1 MGAPLVAPSLERWAA
16 IEPVFDRALDLAGD
30 GRASYLA
37 EACSGD
43 PALRSEVERLLRAS
57 GVSDSFFEV
66 PASSYASP
74 LVAWV
79 AEHQALAAGEWLG
92 PYLIEGELG
101 RGGMATVYL
110 AHDPR
115 HQRRV
120 ALKVLRP
127 EISGALGGGRFAR
140 EIAIAARLS
149 HPHIL
154 QLFDSGTLEL
164 PGAPPVL
171 YYTMPCVTGR
181 SLRHR
186 LHDTPQLPVS
196 EAIGI
201 ARQVAE
207 ALDHAHREGVVHRD
221 IKPENILLAEGGAL
235 VADFGIAR
243 ALDVAGGARLTET
256 GLALG
261 TPAYMSPE
269 QGSASTRLDGRAD
282 IYALGCV
289 LYEMLAGEPPF
300 TGSTAQAILARHG
313 MDPVPSLRSVRPDVG
328 AGVSRA
334 VRRALAK
341 VPADRFPTARD
352 FAEALAVPDA
362 GWSGEPEVAAPG
374 RVRTLVQRTLM
385 AAAGLGAVAL
395 AGALALRARGQPEQP
410 VAVDPA
416 VVAIAPFRVASAD
429 PALGYLREGLVD
441 LLATKLGGTLA
452 LRTVDSRTLLNTWH
466 QAVGSGGE
474 LSERQALALAGR
486 LGAGQLVEGEV
497 VGSGPRVTI
506 SAVIRVAGTQA
517 PTRISVESSADSLT
531 PLVDELAARLLAR
544 AAGEPEERLP
554 ALAATSPAALRA
566 YLEGEALL
574 RRNNLA
580 DARTKFGEALA
591 MDSTFAL
598 AALGAS
604 RANFESSTSDRNRPD
619 VQLAWR
625 LRDRLTPKDRALLEV
640 ILGPRFPNTSRPSEL
655 GEAAARLVELDPGNA
670 DAWNYYVIFSCGD
683 LGRGDPA
690 LDARCRAAYHRAATL
705 DSSNG
710 LTLYNATDWAASRGD
725 TASARRTL
733 RLYMRLDSISP
744 ASLMLQWLTATKLGD
759 TAAARRAA
767 LSDSL
772 VSAGADWDLGFV
784 WQMLVYYVNEG
795 RGLSDAELVVRR
807 SQAIAA
813 TGGQRAQLE
822 HARYRLAVIRG
833 QADGLPHPSWFSEEM
848 SNYWRVAHALF
859 ADADPAPAVPA
870 AAALERQVG
879 SPVTG
884 GCCLWRFTAAQW
896 ALQAGRVATVR
907 RALTDMERY
916 PRSPE
921 GRANPG
927 SGQVRVWPLIVRAQ
941 LAAREQSPKAAD
953 LLRQLDSML
962 VHQGTDWEDGPLYG
976 NLISARLHEAREEY
990 QEALAALRRRD
1001 ASLFWPVVVTY
1012 HREEG
1017 RIAAEAGDTAGAIRA
1032 YERYLRIRDN
1042 VEPRLR
1048 PEVQRVRAEL
1058 AALTRDR

>member
-1 MGAPLVAPSLERWAA
+1 LVAPSLERWAA
-16 IEPVFDRALDLAGD
+16 IEPIFDRALDLAAD
-30 GRASYLA
+30 SRASYLA

-43 PALRSEVERLLRAS
+43 VALRSEVEQLLRAS
-57 GVSDSFFEV
+57 GVRDSFFET
-66 PASSYASP
+66 PAAAYASP

-79 AEHQALAAGEWLG
+79 SERQALAAGEWLG

-110 AHDPR
+110 AHDPK

-154 QLFDSGTLEL
+154 PLFDSGTLEL
-164 PGAPPVL
+164 AGAPAVL

-181 SLRHR
+181 SLRDR
-186 LHDTPQLPVS
+186 LRQVPQLPVS

-201 ARQVAE
+201 ARQVAA
-207 ALDHAHREGVVHRD
+207 ALDYAHREGVVHRD

-243 ALDVAGGARLTET
+243 ALDAAGGTRLTET

-269 QGSASTRLDGRAD
+269 QSSASTRLDGRAD

-341 VPADRFPTARD
+341 VPADRFPTARA
-352 FAEALAVPDA
+352 FAEALAVPDT
-362 GWSGEPEVAAPG
+362 GWSGEPEAAAPG
-374 RVRTLVQRTLM
+374 RVRMLVRRTLM
-385 AAAGLGAVAL
+385 AAAALGVVAL
-395 AGALALRARGQPEQP
+395 AGALALRARGSPEQP
-410 VAVDPA
+410 VAIDPA
-416 VVAIAPFRVASAD
+416 VVVIAPFRVASAD
-429 PALGYLREGLVD
+429 PSLGYLREGLVD

-474 LSERQALALAGR
+474 LSGRQALALAGR

-506 SAVIRVAGTQA
+506 SAAVIRVAGTQA
-517 PTRISVESSADSLT
+517 PRRISVEGSADSLT

-554 ALAATSPAALRA
+554 ALDATSPAALRA
-566 YLEGEALL
+566 YLDGGALL
-574 RRNNLA
+574 RRNNIA
-580 DARTKFGEALA
+580 DAHTKFGEALA

-604 RANFESSTSDRNRPD
+604 RAIFESSTGDRNRPD

-625 LRDRLTPKDRALLEV
+625 LRDRLGPKDRALLEV
-640 ILGPRFPNTSRPSEL
+640 ILGPRFPATSQPGEN
-655 GEAAARLVELDPGNA
+655 GEAAARFTQLDPENA
-670 DAWNYYVIFSCGD
+670 DAWNYYGIFNCD
-683 LGRGDPA
+683 PGRGDPA
-690 LDARCRAAYHRAATL
+690 LDARCRAAYHRATAL
-705 DSSNG
+705 DSTNG
-710 LTLYNATDWAASRGD
+710 LTLYNTTLWGAELGD

-759 TAAARRAA
+759 TVAARRAA

-772 VSAGADWDLGFV
+772 VSAGADWDLGSV

-833 QADGLPHPSWFSEEM
+833 QADGLPHPSWFSEET

-896 ALQAGRVATVR
+896 ALQAGRLATVR
-907 RALTDMERY
+907 RALIDMERY

-921 GRANPG
+921 GRADPG
-927 SGQVRVWPLIVRAQ
+927 SGEERVWPLIVGAQ
-941 LAAREQSPKAAD
+941 LAALERSPAAAER
-953 LLRQLDSML
+953 LRQLDSVL
-962 VHQGTDWEDGPLYG
+962 VNQEADWADGPLYG
-976 NLISARLHEAREEY
+976 NLISARLHEARQEY
-990 QEALAALRRRD
+990 KEALAALRRRD
-1001 ASLFWPVVVTY
+1001 ASFFWPIVVTY

>member
-1 MGAPLVAPSLERWAA
+1 VGALVAPSLERWAA
-16 IEPVFDRALDLAGD
+16 IAPVFDRALDLAPER
-30 GRASYLA
+30 RATYLA

-43 PALRSEVERLLRAS
+43 PALLSAVERLLRAGDAS
-57 GVSDSFFEV
+57 EGFLAE
-66 PASSYASP
+66 PAAAYAAA
-74 LVAWV
+74 LVATV
-79 AEHQALAAGEWLG
+79 AEHQSPALGEWLG
-92 PYLIEGELG
+92 PYLIEGVLG
-101 RGGMATVYL
+101 RGGMATVYM

-115 HQRRV
+115 LGRRV

-149 HPHIL
+149 HPSIL
-154 QLFDSGTLEL
+154 PLYDSGTLEL
-164 PGAPPVL
+164 TGAPPLL
-171 YYTMPCVTGR
+171 YYTMPHVPGR
-181 SLRHR
+181 SLRDR
-186 LHDTPQLPVS
+186 LREQPPLPVT

-201 ARQVAE
+201 ARQVAA
-207 ALDHAHREGVVHRD
+207 ALDYAHREGVVHRD
-221 IKPENILLAEGGAL
+221 IKPENILLAEGGAR

-243 ALDVAGGARLTET
+243 ALDAAGGERLTET

-269 QGSASTRLDGRAD
+269 QGAGSTRLDGRAD

-289 LYEMLAGEPPF
+289 LYEMLAGQPPF
-300 TGSTAQAILARHG
+300 TGPTAQAVLARHA
-313 MDPVPSLRSVRPDVG
+313 MDPVPSLRTVRPEVG
-328 AGVSRA
+328 AGLSRA

-341 VPADRFPTARD
+341 VPADRYPTAGA
-352 FAEALAVPDA
+352 FSEALAAPEA
-362 GWSGEPEVAAPG
+362 GWSGAADAVGPATG
-374 RVRTLVQRTLM
+374 RRPLR
-385 AAAGLGAVAL
+385 AALLAAVGLGVVVLAVAL
-395 AGALALRARGQPEQP
+395 ALGTRGRQAQP
-410 VAVDPA
+410 ASIDPA

-441 LLATKLGGTLA
+441 LLAAKLGGTLA

-466 QAVGSGGE
+466 RAGGSSGE
-474 LSERQALALAGR
+474 LSERQALEAAGR
-486 LGAGQLVEGEV
+486 LGAGQLIEGEV
-497 VGSGPRVTI
+497 VGSGRRVTI
-506 SAVIRVAGTQA
+506 SAAVIRVAGTQA
-517 PTRISVESSADSLT
+517 RVQVSVEGSADSVT
-531 PLVDELAARLLAR
+531 SLVDELAARLLAR
-544 AAGEPEERLP
+544 AAGESEERLP
-554 ALAATSPAALRA
+554 ALDATPPAALRA

-574 RRNNLA
+574 RQNNTA
-580 DARTKFGEALA
+580 YAHTKFSEALA
-591 MDSTFAL
+591 ADSTFAL

-604 RANFESSTSDRNRPD
+604 RTILEGSTVDRQGRE

-625 LRDRLTPKDRALLEV
+625 LRDRLTPNDRALLEV
-640 ILGPRFPNTSRPSEL
+640 ILGPKYPEVSRPREF
-655 GEAAARLVELDPGNA
+655 GEAAARFTQLDPLNA
-670 DAWNYYVIFSCGD
+670 DAWNYYGIFNC
-683 LGRGDPA
+683 LIVGDPDI
-690 LDARCRAAYHRAATL
+690 DARCRTAYHRAAAL
-705 DSSNG
+705 DSTNG
-710 LTLYNATDWAASRGD
+710 LTLYNTTLWGADLGD
-725 TASARRTL
+725 TAGARRML

-759 TAAARRAA
+759 TAAARHAA

-772 VSAGADWDLGFV
+772 VSAGADWDLGSV

-833 QADGLPHPSWFSEEM
+833 QADGLPQPSWFSEEM
-848 SNYWRVAHALF
+848 SNYWRVANALF
-859 ADADPAPAVPA
+859 ADADPAPAVAA

-896 ALQAGRVATVR
+896 ALQEGRLATVR

-927 SGQVRVWPLIVRAQ
+927 SGEERLWPLIVRAQ
-941 LAAREQSPKAAD
+941 LAAREGSPVAAER
-953 LLRQLDSML
+953 LRKLDSVL
-962 VHQGTDWEDGPLYG
+962 VNQGADWENGPLYG
-976 NLISARLHEAREEY
+976 NLISARLHEARQEY
-990 QEALAALRRRD
+990 KEALAALRRRD
-1001 ASLFWPVVVTY
+1001 ATFFWPIVVTY

-1032 YERYLRIRDN
+1032 YERYLRIRDH

-1048 PEVQRVRAEL
+1048 PEVERVRAEL
-1058 AALTRDR
+1058 AALRRSP

>member
-1 MGAPLVAPSLERWAA
+1 MPS
-16 IEPVFDRALDLAGD
+16 G
-30 GRASYLA
+30 
-37 EACSGD
+37 
-43 PALRSEVERLLRAS
+43 
-57 GVSDSFFEV
+57 
-66 PASSYASP
+66 SP
-74 LVAWV
+74 S
-79 AEHQALAAGEWLG
+79 AAGEWLG

-110 AHDPR
+110 AHDPK

-127 EISGALGGGRFAR
+127 EISGALGADRFAR

-154 QLFDSGTLEL
+154 PLFDSGTLE
-164 PGAPPVL
+164 PAGARPVL
-171 YYTMPCVTGR
+171 YYTMPCVAGR
-181 SLRHR
+181 SLRDR
-186 LHDTPQLPVS
+186 LRQMPQLPVS

-207 ALDHAHREGVVHRD
+207 ALDYAHREGVVHRD

-243 ALDVAGGARLTET
+243 ALDAAGGARLTET

-269 QGSASTRLDGRAD
+269 QSSASTRLDGRAD

-313 MDPVPSLRSVRPDVG
+313 MDPVPSLRTVRPEVG
-328 AGVSRA
+328 AGLSHV

-341 VPADRFPTARD
+341 VPADRFPTARA
-352 FAEALAVPDA
+352 FAEALALPDA
-362 GWSGEPEVAAPG
+362 AWSGEPEAAAPG
-374 RVRTLVQRTLM
+374 TVGTLVRRTLVT
-385 AAAGLGAVAL
+385 AAALGVVAL
-395 AGALALRARGQPEQP
+395 AGALALRARGRPEQP
-410 VAVDPA
+410 VAVDPS

-429 PALGYLREGLVD
+429 PSLGYLREGLVD

-466 QAVGSGGE
+466 QAAGSDGE
-474 LSERQALALAGR
+474 LSERQALAGAGR
-486 LGAGQLVEGEV
+486 LGAGQLVQGEV

-506 SAVIRVAGTQA
+506 SAAVIRVAGA
-517 PTRISVESSADSLT
+517 PARVQVSVEGAADSLT

-554 ALAATSPAALRA
+554 ALAATSSAALRA

-580 DARTKFGEALA
+580 HAHTKFGEALA

-604 RANFESSTSDRNRPD
+604 RAIFESSSGDRHGRD

-625 LRDRLTPKDRALLEV
+625 LRDRLTPNDRALLEV
-640 ILGPRFPNTSRPSEL
+640 VVGPRFPDTSRPSEL
-655 GEAAARLVELDPGNA
+655 GEAAARFTQLDPGNA
-670 DAWNYYVIFSCGD
+670 DAWNYYAIFNCVD

-690 LDARCRAAYHRAATL
+690 IGARCRAAYYRATTL

-710 LTLYNATDWAASRGD
+710 LTLFNATHWAASLGD

-733 RLYMRLDSISP
+733 RLYMRLDSLSP
-744 ASLMLQWLTATKLGD
+744 ASMMLQWVTATTLGD
-759 TAAARRAA
+759 TAAARHAA

-772 VSAGADWDLGFV
+772 VSAGADWDLGIV

-813 TGGQRAQLE
+813 TGGQRAQLQ
-822 HARYRLAVIRG
+822 HARYRLAVMQG
-833 QADGLPHPSWFSEEM
+833 QADGLPQPPWFSEEM
-848 SNYWRVAHALF
+848 SNYWRVADALF

-870 AAALERQVG
+870 ASALERQVG

-884 GCCLWRFTAAQW
+884 GCCLWRFTAAQS
-896 ALQAGRVATVR
+896 ALQAGRLATVR

-921 GRANPG
+921 GRADPG
-927 SGQVRVWPLIVRAQ
+927 SGEERVWPLIVSAQ
-941 LAAREQSPKAAD
+941 LAARERSPAAAER
-953 LLRQLDSML
+953 LRQLDSVL
-962 VHQGTDWEDGPLYG
+962 VNQGADWADGPLYG
-976 NLISARLHEAREEY
+976 NLISARLHEARQEY
-990 QEALAALRRRD
+990 KEALAALRRRD
-1001 ASLFWPVVVTY
+1001 ASFFWPIVVTY

-1017 RIAAEAGDTAGAIRA
+1017 RIAAEAGDTAAAIRA

-1048 PEVQRVRAEL
+1048 PEVQQVRAEL

>member
-16 IEPVFDRALDLAGD
+16 VEPVFDRALDLAAHS
-30 GRASYLA
+30 RASYLA

-43 PALRSEVERLLRAS
+43 PALLSEVERLLRAS
-57 GVSDSFFEV
+57 GVSDSFFEM
-66 PASSYASP
+66 PAAAYASP

-110 AHDPR
+110 AHDPK

-154 QLFDSGTLEL
+154 PLFDSGTLKL
-164 PGAPPVL
+164 AGAPPVL

-201 ARQVAE
+201 ARQVAA
-207 ALDHAHREGVVHRD
+207 ALDYAHREGVVHRD

-269 QGSASTRLDGRAD
+269 QASASTRLDGRAD

-341 VPADRFPTARD
+341 VPADRFPTARA

-362 GWSGEPEVAAPG
+362 GWSGESEVAAPG
-374 RVRTLVQRTLM
+374 PVRALVRRTLM
-385 AAAGLGAVAL
+385 AAAALGVVAL
-395 AGALALRARGQPEQP
+395 AGALALRTRGRPEQP

-429 PALGYLREGLVD
+429 PALGYLREGLID

-474 LSERQALALAGR
+474 LSERQALGLAGG

-506 SAVIRVAGTQA
+506 SAAVIRVAGTQA
-517 PTRISVESSADSLT
+517 PTRISVEGSADSLT

-554 ALAATSPAALRA
+554 ALDATSPAALRA

-604 RANFESSTSDRNRPD
+604 RDFEVSTGDRNRPD

-625 LRDRLTPKDRALLEV
+625 LRDRLTPNDRALLEV
-640 ILGPRFPNTSRPSEL
+640 ILGPKYPEVSRPREL
-655 GEAAARLVELDPGNA
+655 GEAAARFTQLDPGNA
-670 DAWNYYVIFSCGD
+670 DAWIFYGIFNCLEDGGD
-683 LGRGDPA
+683 Q
-690 LDARCRAAYHRAATL
+690 DARCRAAYHRAATL

-710 LTLYNATDWAASRGD
+710 LTLYNATDWAATLGD

-733 RLYMRLDSISP
+733 RLYMRLDSLSR

-759 TAAARRAA
+759 TAAARHAA

-772 VSAGADWDLGFV
+772 VSAGADWDLGSV
-784 WQMLVYYVNEG
+784 WQMLVYYVDEG
-795 RGLSDAELVVRR
+795 RGLGDAELVVRR

-813 TGGQRAQLE
+813 TGDQRAQLQ

-833 QADGLPHPSWFSEEM
+833 QADGLPQPPWFSEEM
-848 SNYWRVAHALF
+848 SNYWRVADALF

-870 AAALERQVG
+870 APALERQAG
-879 SPVTG
+879 SPERV
-884 GCCLWRFTAAQW
+884 GCCLLRFMAAQW
-896 ALQAGRVATVR
+896 ALQGGRLAIAR
-907 RALTDMERY
+907 RAVTDMERY
-916 PRSPE
+916 PRSPK
-921 GRANPG
+921 GRADPG
-927 SGQVRVWPLIVRAQ
+927 SGEVRVWPLIVRAQ
-941 LAAREQSPKAAD
+941 LAARERSPAAAER
-953 LLRQLDSML
+953 LRQLDSVL
-962 VHQGTDWEDGPLYG
+962 VNQGADWADGPLYG
-976 NLISARLHEAREEY
+976 NLISARLHEARQEY
-990 QEALAALRRRD
+990 KEALAALRRRD
-1001 ASLFWPVVVTY
+1001 KAFFWPIVVTY

-1042 VEPRLR
+1042 VETRLR